1 VPKPEEVALI
11 TVNGQHFGDWET
23 VFVSARYADAWSDFR
38 FTAAER
44 DPLPAV
50 WTKLQLKPDDK
61 CTITLAGQTVIT
73 GSIEVRQV
81 AYNADQHATQL
92 IGKSQTVWAAKS
104 SVSSKDGNFDGMTFE
119 QAARKAL
126 APYGVGIKVIGELNP
141 RPFDKLQS
149 QPGEKVWDFLERIAR
164 PRGIVLGSDPF
175 GQVLLIGKH
184 DNPITAELVEGTNIK
199 TCQAII
205 SYTDRFGQY
214 DVSGQSPASDDHNGT
229 DASQLHCTV
238 AGGANHPSMIE
249 TPAEQ
254 PVKSQDEVCERAM
267 FEAQWRESTE
277 ISAYITVQGWLYDGA
292 NLWEPGQHI
301 HVKSPMA
308 MLDLVMAAQSVT
320 FTQDERG
327 GTETTLELV
336 MPWRLNGSNKVD
348 IRNPSDPDQQWLKPP
363 AEQPPENPVRR
374 N

>member
-1 VPKPEEVALI
+1 
-11 TVNGQHFGDWET
+11 
-23 VFVSARYADAWSDFR
+23 
-38 FTAAER
+38 
-44 DPLPAV
+44 
-50 WTKLQLKPDDK
+50 
-61 CTITLAGQTVIT
+61 
-73 GSIEVRQV
+73 
-81 AYNADQHATQL
+81 
-92 IGKSQTVWAAKS
+92 
-104 SVSSKDGNFDGMTFE
+104 
-119 QAARKAL
+119 
-126 APYGVGIKVIGELNP
+126 
-141 RPFDKLQS
+141 
-149 QPGEKVWDFLERIAR
+149 
-164 PRGIVLGSDPF
+164 
-175 GQVLLIGKH
+175 LIGKH

-199 TCQAII
+199 TCQAVI

-336 MPWRLNGSNKVD
+336 IPWRLNGSNKVD

-363 AEQPPENPVRR
+363 AEQPPENPVPR